1 MVGSPLTAAF
11 FDMDRTLLS
20 DSSTLLWV
28 RYMRARGELPALEL
42 MRYLGAVIRYSVGQL
57 DMADLTRRLA
67 KELAGQPEIER
78 MSLTRRWVADQ
89 VVNFV
94 APEGRRWLDAHRKRG
109 HRVAMITA
117 SPAYTADA
125 LAEHL
130 AIPVEDVMATRFEVR
145 NGRFTGR
152 MIEPMVIG
160 EGKLSAAQEYAARN
174 GIDLAA
180 SYFYTDSIADLALLE
195 KVGHPVAVNPDRQLL
210 KVAEAHGWHIVR
222 FY

>member
-1 MVGSPLTAAF
+1 MVASPRTAAF

-20 DSSTLLWV
+20 ESSTLLWI
-28 RYMRARGELPALEL
+28 RYMRERGELPVSYVLRFVGA
-42 MRYLGAVIRYSVGQL
+42 MVRYQLGQL
-57 DMADLTRRLA
+57 DMVEMTRRLA
-67 KELAGQPEIER
+67 KDLAGESEIQR
-78 MSLTRRWVADQ
+78 AASTRRWVADQ

-109 HRVAMITA
+109 DRVAMITA

-174 GIDLAA
+174 GIDLAS

-195 KVGHPVAVNPDRQLL
+195 KVGYPVAVNPDRPLL
-210 KVAEAHGWHIVR
+210 KVAEARGWDVVR

>member
-1 MVGSPLTAAF
+1 MVTTMQTAAF

-20 DSSTLLWV
+20 SSSTTLWIK
-28 RYMRARGELPALEL
+28 YMRERGELPARDIL
-42 MRYLGAVIRYSVGQL
+42 RFVGALVRYSAGRL

-67 KELAGQPEIER
+67 KELAGQPESER
-78 MSLTRRWVADQ
+78 VSSTRRWVAEQ

-94 APEGRRWLDAHRKRG
+94 APEGRRWVDAHRKRG
-109 HRVAMITA
+109 HRVALITA
-117 SPAYTADA
+117 SPAYTANA

-130 AIPVEDVMATRFEVR
+130 AIPDEDVMATRFEVR

-152 MIEPMVIG
+152 MLEPMVIG
-160 EGKLSAAQEYAARN
+160 EGKLTAAQEYAALH

-180 SYFYTDSIADLALLE
+180 SFFYTDSIADLPLLLE
-195 KVGHPVAVNPDRQLL
+195 VGHPVAVNPDRPLL
-210 KVAEAHGWHIVR
+210 KLALERGWDIVR